1 MAMKMIVLTYLEGDE
16 TCVERLLRDV
26 DVKAY
31 SQMSIEGHAEGLPV
45 GWYGE
50 PAPFRSRMVFAFVGD
65 GTAGRIL
72 AAVEA
77 CTGVED
83 PRHPIRAFELAV
95 GRHTACGCKERD
107 EDD

>member
-1 MAMKMIVLTYLEGDE
+1 MKMIVLTYLEGDE
-16 TCVERLLRDV
+16 DCVERLLAQV
-26 DVKAY
+26 EVTAY
-31 SQMSIEGHAEGLPV
+31 SQMSIEGHGKGVPV

-50 PAPFRSRMVFAFVGD
+50 TAPFRSRMVFAFVGNE
-65 GTAGRIL
+65 TAGRIL

-95 GRHTACGCKERD
+95 GRHTACGCKEPD
-107 EDD
+107 AEE